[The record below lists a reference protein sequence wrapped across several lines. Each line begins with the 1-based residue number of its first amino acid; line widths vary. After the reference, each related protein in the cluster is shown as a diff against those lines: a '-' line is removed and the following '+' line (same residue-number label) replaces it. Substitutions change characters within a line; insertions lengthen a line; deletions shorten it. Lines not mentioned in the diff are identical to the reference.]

1 MLKVLIVED
10 EFLVRV
16 GLRSLIDWSGNG
28 FELLEDAID
37 GEQAMRQIRESLPDI
52 ILLDIQLPGMNG
64 LQVLRE
70 IRELNICTKV
80 VVISCNDEF
89 EAVKQAMAYGAV
101 DYLRKLSLNRDDLMK
116 VLLEIKD
123 SICQAEEPGAES
135 VPDPQ
140 SRDLEWVDVL
150 TGERDELPENTKL
163 QSGYAMFLDVDAPDA
178 HFYALNY
185 SVFVNVIRQSLR
197 AYRTICTVFRSGP
210 STFCVLFRCE
220 FSPEALA
227 KKVQMQLHQTV
238 GVDCS
243 IGIGPKWT
251 DAQSLRACIVAA
263 KQISYYK
270 FYCGGGVVRSFV
282 SAGELENPGA
292 ARKRNWSA
300 VIDALQSDSWE
311 NIQKM
316 LEEAWTDMT
325 VPCTLYPDSMKI
337 LCTQLLGR
345 IQTALKLQ
353 EREGKNSDFQ
363 QVMSAQTAEQ
373 VKEYLFFRAEEMIQS
388 VEQKPHV
395 RYSRLIVRAID
406 YIDSHITQPSSL
418 SRVAKE
424 INVSESYFSMLF
436 KKEVGENCIA
446 YINRKKVEA
455 AMAML
460 DEDYLIYEVAEKLG
474 FDNSNYFGKVF
485 KKYTGLTPEQ
495 YRKK

>member
-150 TGERDELPENTKL
+150 TGERDELPENTEL

-197 AYRTICTVFRSGP
+197 AYRTCLLYTSMRRISDAV
-210 STFCVLFRCE
+210 
-220 FSPEALA
+220 
-227 KKVQMQLHQTV
+227 
-238 GVDCS
+238 CS
-243 IGIGPKWT
+243 IRT
-251 DAQSLRACIVAA
+251 VTSH
-263 KQISYYK
+263 
-270 FYCGGGVVRSFV
+270 
-282 SAGELENPGA
+282 
-292 ARKRNWSA
+292 
-300 VIDALQSDSWE
+300 SWP
-311 NIQKM
+311 
-316 LEEAWTDMT
+316 
-325 VPCTLYPDSMKI
+325 V
-337 LCTQLLGR
+337 
-345 IQTALKLQ
+345 
-353 EREGKNSDFQ
+353 
-363 QVMSAQTAEQ
+363 
-373 VKEYLFFRAEEMIQS
+373 
-388 VEQKPHV
+388 
-395 RYSRLIVRAID
+395 
-406 YIDSHITQPSSL
+406 
-418 SRVAKE
+418 
-424 INVSESYFSMLF
+424 
-436 KKEVGENCIA
+436 
-446 YINRKKVEA
+446 
-455 AMAML
+455 
-460 DEDYLIYEVAEKLG
+460 
-474 FDNSNYFGKVF
+474 
-485 KKYTGLTPEQ
+485 LT
-495 YRKK
+495 K